1 MRLII
6 DNANIADI
14 KRLYDYYPIDG
25 VTTNPSILAKTG
37 RKPYDVLKTIREL
50 IGPDGELHAQAIS
63 RKAEDIIREA
73 EFIREK
79 LGSATY
85 IKIPAIPEG
94 IKAIK
99 ELSKTG
105 CRTTATAIYTPQQA
119 MVAAKAGAD
128 YVAPY
133 VNRIDNLGGSGVETV
148 GEIKDIFENNGL
160 TTKILAAS
168 FKNTNQVKEICRMGI
183 DAVTLQPELI
193 DMLLKNDSVEA
204 AVDKFISDFEVLCGS
219 GATML
224 QN

>member
-6 DNANIADI
+6 DNANVSDI
-14 KRLYDYYPIDG
+14 KRLYDVYPIDG

-37 RKPYDVLKTIREL
+37 RKPYDVLKAIREL
-50 IGPDGELHAQAIS
+50 VGPDGELHAQAIS

-99 ELSKTG
+99 ELSKVG
-105 CRTTATAIYTPQQA
+105 CRITATAVYTPLQA
-119 MVAAKAGAD
+119 LVAAKAGAD

-148 GEIKDIFENNGL
+148 GEIKEIFENNGIK
-160 TTKILAAS
+160 TMILAAS
-168 FKNTNQVKEICRMGI
+168 FKNANQVKEICRMGI

-193 DMLLKNDSVEA
+193 DSLLKNDSVEA
-204 AVDKFISDFEVLCGS
+204 AVDRFISDFEVLCGS
-219 GATML
+219 GATMI